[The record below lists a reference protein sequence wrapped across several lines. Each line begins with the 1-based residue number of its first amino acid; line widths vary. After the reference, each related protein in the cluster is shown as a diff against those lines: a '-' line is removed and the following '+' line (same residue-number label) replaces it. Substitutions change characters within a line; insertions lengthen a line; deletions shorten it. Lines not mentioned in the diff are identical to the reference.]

1 MLVGDRAFMPPL
13 PSDTET
19 RIFEA
24 ALGAFARKGKDGAR
38 MQEIADAAGVN
49 KAMLHYYFRS
59 KDALYGRVF
68 DYVLGQLVRAFGA
81 ALAHDGGS
89 SFAATLRLF
98 IGTYTDF
105 VAAHTDV
112 MRLMVNEMLSGGAAV
127 REAFGRSVGEGF
139 VDQLFGARVEAAVA
153 KGEIRPVPPRHLL
166 ITVVSVCIFP
176 FIAHPIVSLLMPEA
190 ETRRAAFLAE
200 RKEHL
205 FTLLYDGLRPRPD
218 EP

>member
-1 MLVGDRAFMPPL
+1 MPPPL
-13 PSDTET
+13 SSDAEA

-24 ALGAFARKGKDGAR
+24 ALAAFARKGRDGAR

-68 DYVLGQLVRAFGA
+68 EYVIGQLVQAFGA
-81 ALAHDGGS
+81 ALARDDGA

-127 REAFGRSVGEGF
+127 RVS
-139 VDQLFGARVEAAVA
+139 GAASSASGSRA
-153 KGEIRPVPPRHLL
+153 
-166 ITVVSVCIFP
+166 S
-176 FIAHPIVSLLMPEA
+176 
-190 ETRRAAFLAE
+190 ETARAS
-200 RKEHL
+200 R
-205 FTLLYDGLRPRPD
+205 
-218 EP
+218 